1 MAQVKCTITGMSGK
15 RILAALVGV
24 LVLSAF
30 AIPQVSDLKV
40 TPVAPWGL
48 AIDYT
53 VSGVEDAETN
63 MSVFVTATVNGTNY
77 KARTLSGVTNWVNG
91 SHRVY
96 WNMAKDGISATV
108 ADSVVT
114 VADFDYC
121 VIDMSGG
128 TSATSYPISYLPSV
142 PTGGWTVEYK
152 TTKLVLRRI
161 KAGSFIMGPDQSD
174 ESHRVTLTK
183 PFYMGVFE
191 VTQKQWELVMG
202 TKPSYFSNA
211 SCYATRPVEQV
222 SYNDIRGS
230 SAGAGWPASSA
241 VDATSFLGK
250 LRSKTGLDGF
260 DLPTEAQW
268 EYACRAGTTSMYNNG
283 GDTEDDLITLGRY
296 GWSSSMNPSSSC
308 GTASG
313 TAAVGSYAPNAW
325 GLYDMHG
332 NVSEWCLDRYGDLS
346 YGVDPAGLGSSSGSY
361 RVLRGGGWGGDADYC
376 TSSYRYNIS
385 PSCAFSSYGFR
396 IVRTLNNKTE

>member
-53 VSGVEDAETN
+53 VSGVEDSEVN
-63 MSVFVTATVNGTNY
+63 EPLLVVTATDGGRTYV
-77 KARTLSGVTNWVNG
+77 ARNLSGATNCVNG

-96 WNMAKDGISATV
+96 WNMAKDGITATV
-108 ADSVVT
+108 ADGVVQIEY
-114 VADFDYC
+114 VPLYC
-121 VIDMSGG
+121 IIDLSGG
-128 TSATSYPISYLPSV
+128 TSATSYPVSYLSAV
-142 PTGGWTVEYK
+142 PGSGWRTDEYR

-161 KAGSFIMGPDQSD
+161 PAGSFIMGDDQTD

-183 PFYMGVFE
+183 PFYVGVFE
-191 VTQKQWELVMG
+191 VTQRQWELVMG
-202 TKPSYFSNA
+202 GKPSY
-211 SCYATRPVEQV
+211 YRGDTRPVERV
-222 SYNDIRGS
+222 SYDDIRGS
-230 SAGAGWPASSA
+230 SAGAGWPSSSA
-241 VDATSFLGK
+241 VDATSFLGR
-250 LRSKTGLDGF
+250 LRAKTGLDGF

-268 EYACRAGTTSMYNNG
+268 EYACRAGTTSKYNN
-283 GDTEDDLITLGRY
+283 DRDEEYALKYSGRY
-296 GWSSSMNPSSSC
+296 SGNSSD
-308 GTASG
+308 GRGGYKEHTTVGLYAS
-313 TAAVGSYAPNAW
+313 NAW

-332 NVSEWCLDRYGDLS
+332 NVYEWCLDWYGDLS
-346 YGVDPAGLGSSSGSY
+346 YGVDPSGSSSGSS
-361 RVLRGGGWGGDADYC
+361 RVERGGGWYYYADDC
-376 TSSYRYNIS
+376 TSSSRYSSI
-385 PSCAFSSYGFR
+385 PSDAYDYYGFR